1 MYPQYAQQGAK
12 KEDTDFVYYNSE
24 GGQWK
29 IKVEGARYREGT
41 TEKGK
46 FFMELNKEDAKSA
59 WDRRMEILKKGFRAK
74 DNVLKIS
81 WI

>member
-1 MYPQYAQQGAK
+1 M
-12 KEDTDFVYYNSE
+12 
-24 GGQWK
+24 
-29 IKVEGARYREGT
+29 EGARYREGT

-46 FFMELNKEDAKSA
+46 FFMELNKDAKSA

-81 WI
+81 WR

>member
-1 MYPQYAQQGAK
+1 M
-12 KEDTDFVYYNSE
+12 
-24 GGQWK
+24 
-29 IKVEGARYREGT
+29 EGARYREGT

-81 WI
+81 WR